1 MKFTAVGDVLCQRR
15 LPQNYDGFA
24 EIRDFIMQGD
34 ARFFNL
40 ETTLNYEGEF
50 WGNQYS
56 GGTYIRC
63 TPEVYYDML
72 DYGFNMVTA
81 NNNHA
86 LDFGHGSLMKT
97 IECLDESGITHA
109 GLGRNLHEA
118 AAPAYL
124 ETANGRVALI
134 SINTSFN
141 PAMRAGEQSR
151 RLPGRPG
158 INGLT
163 VSQKIMVPD
172 ADFEAVKRIGE
183 LSGVNDPR
191 NITRAEGYY
200 PWPAEGTCELGPTNV
215 FVKGDRYEV
224 IQTPNKD
231 DLERLK
237 SAIREANKQAD
248 YVIVSIHTHQ
258 IVGKDKTT
266 VPPYFR
272 EMCHALIDEGAD
284 AIISHGPHLLRA
296 IEVYEDKPIF
306 YSLGDFLIQLY
317 NVSVAPEDF
326 YKNYGMN
333 SNSSVI
339 ELLEKR
345 SAGFTRGLMEDDA
358 MLETVIPYW
367 ECDENKKLTKLT
379 LMPVKASKKEGKM
392 LEGLPRPAKDLT
404 FIERLAKMS
413 EPYGVKISVS
423 GGVAECKW

>member
-15 LPQNYDGFA
+15 LPQNYDGFS

-97 IECLDESGITHA
+97 IECLDESGVTHA

-124 ETANGRVALI
+124 ETPNGRVALI

-200 PWPAEGTCELGPTNV
+200 PWPAEGTCELGP
-215 FVKGDRYEV
+215 DR
-224 IQTPNKD
+224 
-231 DLERLK
+231 K
-237 SAIREANKQAD
+237 S
-248 YVIVSIHTHQ
+248 VV
-258 IVGKDKTT
+258 
-266 VPPYFR
+266 
-272 EMCHALIDEGAD
+272 
-284 AIISHGPHLLRA
+284 
-296 IEVYEDKPIF
+296 
-306 YSLGDFLIQLY
+306 
-317 NVSVAPEDF
+317 
-326 YKNYGMN
+326 
-333 SNSSVI
+333 
-339 ELLEKR
+339 
-345 SAGFTRGLMEDDA
+345 
-358 MLETVIPYW
+358 
-367 ECDENKKLTKLT
+367 
-379 LMPVKASKKEGKM
+379 
-392 LEGLPRPAKDLT
+392 
-404 FIERLAKMS
+404 
-413 EPYGVKISVS
+413 
-423 GGVAECKW
+423 